1 MANWRMISFTY
12 HSLTLTDMVG
22 SIISSALGGAM
33 QVGSAI
39 YGQVKSNQLNKQA
52 EAELQNRRAENKNW
66 YNQKM
71 NEDYMM
77 RSDVQNVLR
86 KQRELLDEQYKR
98 ARATNLVA
106 GGTDESLALQQ
117 QAANQTMGNTMA
129 DIAANA
135 SSYKDNV
142 EQQYRAQENS
152 LSQQQQQI
160 YSNQANQVAAAA
172 SQAAKSGASL
182 LASGLE
188 GITKVKKVDN
198 N

>member
-1 MANWRMISFTY
+1 
-12 HSLTLTDMVG
+12 MVG
-22 SIISSALGGAM
+22 SIISSALGGAL

-39 YGQVKSNQLNKQA
+39 YGQVKSNQINKQA
-52 EAELQNRRAENKNW
+52 QAELDQRRNENKQW
-66 YNQKM
+66 YQQRM

-86 KQRELLDEQYKR
+86 KQRELLNEQYQR
-98 ARATNLVA
+98 ARATNIVA

-117 QAANQTMGNTMA
+117 REANRTMGDTMA

-135 SSYKDNV
+135 SAYKDNV
-142 EQQYRAQENS
+142 EQQYRAQENN

-160 YSNQANQVAAAA
+160 YTNQSNQVAQAA
-172 SQAAKSGASL
+172 SQAAKAGGNL

-188 GITKVKKVDN
+188 GITKVKN

>member
-1 MANWRMISFTY
+1 
-12 HSLTLTDMVG
+12 MVG
-22 SIISSALGGAM
+22 DIISSALGGAM
-33 QVGSAI
+33 QIGSAI
-39 YGQVKSNQLNKQA
+39 YGQVKSNKLNKQA
-52 EAELQNRRAENKNW
+52 EAELQNRRTENKNW

-106 GGTDESLALQQ
+106 GGTDESLVLQQ

-135 SSYKDNV
+135 SAYRDNV
-142 EQQYRAQENS
+142 EQQYRAQENN

-160 YSNQANQVAAAA
+160 YSNQANQVAQAAGQAA
-172 SQAAKSGASL
+172 SAGANL
-182 LASGLE
+182 LTSGLE
-188 GITKVKKVDN
+188 GITKVKQ
-198 N
+198 

>member
-1 MANWRMISFTY
+1 MI
-12 HSLTLTDMVG
+12 G
-22 SIISSALGGAM
+22 SIISGVVGGAL
-33 QVGSAI
+33 QVGSTI
-39 YGQVKSNQLNKQA
+39 YGQAKANQLNKQA
-52 EAELQNRRAENKNW
+52 QSELQARRNENKQW

-86 KQRELLDEQYKR
+86 KQRELLNEQYQR
-98 ARATNLVA
+98 ARATNIVA

-117 QAANQTMGNTMA
+117 QAANKAMGDTMS

-135 SSYKDNV
+135 STYKDNI
-142 EQQYRAQENS
+142 EQQYRSQENN

-160 YSNQANQVAAAA
+160 YANQANQVTQAA
-172 SQAAKSGASL
+172 SQAAQSGASL

-188 GITKVKKVDN
+188 GITKVDKN
-198 N
+198 

>member
-1 MANWRMISFTY
+1 
-12 HSLTLTDMVG
+12 MVG

-33 QVGSAI
+33 QLGSAI
-39 YGQVKSNQLNKQA
+39 YGQIKSNQLNKKAQA
-52 EAELQNRRAENKNW
+52 ELDSRRNENRQW

-86 KQRELLDEQYKR
+86 KQRDLLDEQYKR

-117 QAANQTMGNTMA
+117 QAANKAMGDTMS

-135 SSYKDNV
+135 STYKDNV
-142 EQQYRAQENS
+142 EQQYRQQEQN
-152 LSQQQQQI
+152 LSMQQQQR
-160 YSNQANQVAAAA
+160 YDNQAAQVSQAA
-172 SQAAKSGASL
+172 SQLGQSG
-182 LASGLE
+182 SGLLSA
-188 GITKVKKVDN
+188 GLSNIIKVKG
-198 N
+198 

>member
-1 MANWRMISFTY
+1 
-12 HSLTLTDMVG
+12 MVG
-22 SIISSALGGAM
+22 SIISSALGGAL
-33 QVGSAI
+33 QLGSAI
-39 YGQVKSNQLNKQA
+39 YGQVKSNQYNKQA
-52 EAELQNRRAENKNW
+52 QDELKARREENKQW

-86 KQRELLDEQYKR
+86 KQRELLNEQYQR
-98 ARATNLVA
+98 ARATNIVA

-117 QAANQTMGNTMA
+117 QAANNAMGETMA

-142 EQQYRAQENS
+142 EQQYRSAENN
-152 LSQQQQQI
+152 LSAQQQQI
-160 YSNQANQVAAAA
+160 YTNQANQVAQAA
-172 SQAAKSGASL
+172 SQAGQAGGTL

-188 GITKVKKVDN
+188 GITKVKN